1 MCSRSRLPRPSRSIS
16 TSSSKSTP
24 KKPFGDPN
32 GSPGFRCPLRR
43 IQTGLCVAASSPPR
57 RPPLAR
63 LHALQSIV
71 NSGVPGPL
79 GCLIPPWR
87 CRFRVAFAVFLP
99 LPSPLSFVR
108 GGSSRALR
116 PSSEF
121 SEISPPVASRRR
133 APSLGF
139 VPHRDVSRRSPLPH
153 GLPRA
158 GRRRPTS
165 AAFRPRRFARPR
177 RLSPPSALRVYFA
190 PLPRPGFALQGFC
203 SANSRTDSSSAVA
216 LLAFEPV
223 SCRQLPTGA
232 RDVPPSSGLCSVRGS
247 VAVRNCLGSAPPD
260 PLLGFRLPP
269 VLLCGR
275 RDHP

>member
-1 MCSRSRLPRPSRSIS
+1 LLRRTQL
-16 TSSSKSTP
+16 STP
-24 KKPFGDPN
+24 LHVRQALQKSKAAHEGFSPAIAA
-32 GSPGFRCPLRR
+32 PGFRCPLRR
-43 IQTGLCVAASSPPR
+43 IQTGLCCRRVVTAASAASR
-57 RPPLAR
+57 EVTCA
-63 LHALQSIV
+63 SEYYC
-71 NSGVPGPL
+71 SGVPGPL

-99 LPSPLSFVR
+99 LPSPLSFVG

-121 SEISPPVASRRR
+121 SEISPPGASRRR

-139 VPHRDVSRRSPLPH
+139 APHRDVSRRSPLPH

-158 GRRRPTS
+158 GHRRPTS

-247 VAVRNCLGSAPPD
+247 VAARNCLGSAPPD

-269 VLLCGR
+269 VLLCRR